1 MNRVIYERDIDGTK
15 IKVIEGDITEEDV
28 ECIVNPANS
37 YLQHGGGVAGA
48 IVRRGGNIIQRE
60 SDEYIRLHGPLP
72 VGEATITSGGN
83 LKARYV
89 IHTVGPRWGEGNEEE
104 KLERAIISVLKLAS
118 ERGIKSISIPAVSC
132 GIFGF
137 PQDLGTEIIVDT
149 VIDYIKGAKH
159 QLTEIHLI
167 GLSREISE
175 LFKRHLEEKGI

>member
-1 MNRVIYERDIDGTK
+1 MNRVIYERDINNTK
-15 IKVIEGDITEEDV
+15 IRVIEGDITEEDV

-48 IVRRGGNIIQRE
+48 IVRKGGSIIQRE
-60 SDEYIRLHGPLP
+60 SDEYIKKHGPLP
-72 VGEATITSGGN
+72 VGEAAITSGGD

-104 KLERAIISVLKLAS
+104 KLKKAIKSVLKLAL
-118 ERGIKSISIPAVSC
+118 EKDIKSISIPAVSC

-137 PQDLGTEIIVDT
+137 PQERGTEIIVDT
-149 VIDYIKGAKH
+149 VIEYIKSGKPIF
-159 QLTEIHLI
+159 TEIHLI
-167 GLSREISE
+167 GLDKEIPE

>member
-1 MNRVIYERDIDGTK
+1 MNRVIYERDINNTK
-15 IKVIEGDITEEDV
+15 IRVIEGDITEEDV

-48 IVRRGGNIIQRE
+48 IVRKGGSIIQRE
-60 SDEYIRLHGPLP
+60 SDEYIKQHGPLP

-104 KLERAIISVLKLAS
+104 KLKKAIKSVLKLAS
-118 ERGIKSISIPAVSC
+118 ERNIKSISIPAVSC

-137 PQDLGTEIIVDT
+137 PQEQGTEIIVDT
-149 VIDYIKGAKH
+149 VIDYIKNAKH
-159 QLTEIHLI
+159 QFTEIHLI
-167 GLSREISE
+167 GLGREIPE
-175 LFKRHLEEKGI
+175 LFKRRLEGIGI